1 MAVALASTLD
11 MTREQWLA
19 VRRQG
24 LGGSDAASVMGMNPW
39 KSPMMVYLEK
49 RGETEDQEV
58 GEAAYWGT
66 ALEAVI
72 ADEFKS
78 QTGFHIQRRNAILA
92 HPDHPWMIANVDRLI
107 RDDLGEWGILEV
119 KTANQFKQGD
129 WDAEQ
134 APDAYVIQLQHY
146 LAVTGYNYGYL
157 AVLIGGQRYRH
168 IRVERDEQLIASMI
182 QVEADFWRGVQDGTP
197 PGWSGMDCD
206 QELLDRMYPKSRPQA
221 IELPPTVEKFINE
234 YEQAKADEKDA
245 ETRKNSAEANLKLFL
260 GDNEAGIYGDHKVS
274 WKSVSASRF
283 DSTRFKAERPQLHAE
298 YTKESTSRRFTCK

>member
-1 MAVALASTLD
+1 MPTVVSTLD

-49 RGETEDQEV
+49 RGEVEDQEV

-66 ALEAVI
+66 ALEAII
-72 ADEFKS
+72 ADEFKT
-78 QTGFHIQRRNAILA
+78 QTGFHVQRRNAILSQA
-92 HPDHPWMIANVDRLI
+92 DRPWMIANVDRLI
-107 RDDLGEWGILEV
+107 RADQGEWGILEV
-119 KTANQFKQGD
+119 KTANQFKAGE
-129 WDAEQ
+129 WDSDT

-146 LAVTGYNYGYL
+146 LAVTGYQYGYL

-168 IRVERDEQLIASMI
+168 IRVERDQDLIDSMI
-182 QVEADFWRGVQDGTP
+182 QIEFDFWQGVQNGTP

-206 QELLDRMYPKSRPQA
+206 QELLDRMYPTSRPQA
-221 IELPPTVEKFINE
+221 IELPPTVEKFIGE

-245 ETRKNSAEANLKLFL
+245 ETRKNAAEANIKLFL
-260 GDNEAGIYGDHKVS
+260 GDNEVGIYGDRKVS
-274 WKSVSASRF
+274 WKTVSASRF
-283 DSTRFKAERPQLHAE
+283 DSAKFKAAHPATHAE
-298 YTKESTSRRFTCK
+298 YAKESTSRRFTCK